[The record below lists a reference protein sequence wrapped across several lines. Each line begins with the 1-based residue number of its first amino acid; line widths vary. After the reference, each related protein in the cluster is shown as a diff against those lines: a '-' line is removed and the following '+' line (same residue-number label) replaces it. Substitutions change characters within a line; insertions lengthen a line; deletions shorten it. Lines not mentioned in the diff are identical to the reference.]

1 MALSLLYRATQDLF
15 PGAEL
20 ESGRASVHWTIRDVQ
35 THSRA
40 LWAALITGIN
50 IAHFPPRGDYS
61 RMVEPKLDGVGTP
74 LDLAAQVEHSDYP
87 RTLSD
92 GSLALNLFLAICKQ
106 VGYQSRFYKKIEEVE
121 SEPEGPEL
129 SRSIDE
135 LSDRS
140 SQREVPEG
148 RCQKDILSA
157 KMIFEFMPWRTVALG
172 AVGVLLGL
180 LLARANPSGGGV
192 VHQLQ

>member
-1 MALSLLYRATQDLF
+1 MLADD
-15 PGAEL
+15 
-20 ESGRASVHWTIRDVQ
+20 IK
-35 THSRA
+35 
-40 LWAALITGIN
+40 
-50 IAHFPPRGDYS
+50 HFPPRGNYS
-61 RMVEPKLDGVGTP
+61 AQVEPKFGGVATP

-106 VGYQSRFYKKIEEVE
+106 VGYQPTFYKKVEEVE
-121 SEPEGPEL
+121 PDPEGPEL

-135 LSDRS
+135 LNDRS
-140 SQREVPEG
+140 SQREVLEDQ
-148 RCQKDILSA
+148 CQKDILSA

-180 LLARANPSGGGV
+180 LLARANPTEGGV